1 MKKKALFI
9 LPLIACLAS
18 CQTGA
23 SSSSSLSSSQ
33 APSSQTP
40 SSTTSSSSSSS
51 SSTPAPVPEVLDT
64 ADKIFDY
71 LIAASKGNYTFTSTY
86 LEREYVNIFTENYY
100 YSSIYY
106 PYSGSVLLENID
118 ADSDDENVL
127 YAYEM
132 DGEEILL
139 GNPQTIRGEQGVEY
153 ATDINSVYNTL
164 SLLNETDYSSDL
176 LSENADGSFDLEND
190 SSDQA
195 KVTFLAI
202 LGYSIG
208 YDTSLL
214 GYVKG
219 ATLTGLENGSLEIQF
234 NVLPIY
240 ESQIDSSEMYGVISD
255 VGTST
260 YLPLE
265 NFIASDPL
273 GGESLPDAAT
283 GNLKRASGSVTTD
296 VKVTMV
302 DPFSGEKISEPLGT
316 FRVDYD
322 EDHLFT
328 SMTQNG
334 ISSLD
339 NYYRGEEEGGIEKNA
354 YSRKITGANEL
365 VLVDAGEGLDSI
377 AGDRGASQVSAIQGQ
392 TRLNEDGS
400 YTYHGLGADD
410 YLVYLTG
417 LAIAD
422 ASYLTFHVSDGEI
435 ESITARYGQSTLEG
449 IAYYFDIVITFG
461 EAEDFVDPSPYVA
474 EATTGDKAIL
484 SQAFERFNEED
495 SFCYTYYDLADKEAD
510 PSGYDR
516 MEVYVSEDVVL
527 QVDYHQGAVF
537 YRGSRKVEEGKLVD
551 FSLTKNSDGTYAA
564 EATTPVYEGELMT
577 DYAVTLDPLVLQLVG
592 SNRKTAILRPNVLE
606 VSDYIVSTSKTEYM
620 DPSTFSMT
628 LDAAGN
634 IASYSYDYNMF
645 GLLTGTEQIDFA
657 YGEEGEIPSGVLSA
671 LDSMSSWTE
680 PTDWSSCTSVYSLLV
695 TLFGKET
702 ADSLPYLYYYGVSE
716 ELVGLGVAGNE
727 EYPSTVDAAGFSS
740 DGSGEDF
747 IAKYTAL
754 LESEYADEYVKE
766 TLDDG
771 TVQYVGEEVII
782 QPYCNPGEEETSF
795 GILFTEVL

>member
-71 LIAASKGNYTFTSTY
+71 LIAASRGNYTFTSTY

-195 KVTFLAI
+195 KITFLAI

-265 NFIASDPL
+265 NFRRKNNRS
-273 GGESLPDAAT
+273 
-283 GNLKRASGSVTTD
+283 
-296 VKVTMV
+296 
-302 DPFSGEKISEPLGT
+302 
-316 FRVDYD
+316 
-322 EDHLFT
+322 
-328 SMTQNG
+328 
-334 ISSLD
+334 SSLL
-339 NYYRGEEEGGIEKNA
+339 
-354 YSRKITGANEL
+354 SL
-365 VLVDAGEGLDSI
+365 
-377 AGDRGASQVSAIQGQ
+377 
-392 TRLNEDGS
+392 
-400 YTYHGLGADD
+400 
-410 YLVYLTG
+410 
-417 LAIAD
+417 
-422 ASYLTFHVSDGEI
+422 
-435 ESITARYGQSTLEG
+435 YGRQQ
-449 IAYYFDIVITFG
+449 
-461 EAEDFVDPSPYVA
+461 DPV
-474 EATTGDKAIL
+474 
-484 SQAFERFNEED
+484 
-495 SFCYTYYDLADKEAD
+495 
-510 PSGYDR
+510 
-516 MEVYVSEDVVL
+516 
-527 QVDYHQGAVF
+527 
-537 YRGSRKVEEGKLVD
+537 
-551 FSLTKNSDGTYAA
+551 
-564 EATTPVYEGELMT
+564 
-577 DYAVTLDPLVLQLVG
+577 
-592 SNRKTAILRPNVLE
+592 
-606 VSDYIVSTSKTEYM
+606 
-620 DPSTFSMT
+620 
-628 LDAAGN
+628 
-634 IASYSYDYNMF
+634 
-645 GLLTGTEQIDFA
+645 
-657 YGEEGEIPSGVLSA
+657 
-671 LDSMSSWTE
+671 
-680 PTDWSSCTSVYSLLV
+680 
-695 TLFGKET
+695 
-702 ADSLPYLYYYGVSE
+702 
-716 ELVGLGVAGNE
+716 
-727 EYPSTVDAAGFSS
+727 
-740 DGSGEDF
+740 
-747 IAKYTAL
+747 
-754 LESEYADEYVKE
+754 
-766 TLDDG
+766 
-771 TVQYVGEEVII
+771 
-782 QPYCNPGEEETSF
+782 
-795 GILFTEVL
+795 